1 YPNPYEALKDLT
13 RGNSKIDKKSM
24 HKFID
29 GLKVNATLKTALK
42 KITPQNYTGI
52 TADY

>member
-1 YPNPYEALKDLT
+1 
-13 RGNSKIDKKSM
+13 
-24 HKFID
+24 
-29 GLKVNATLKTALK
+29 LKVSATVKKELK

>member
-1 YPNPYEALKDLT
+1 LT

-29 GLKVNATLKTALK
+29 GLKVSATLKKELK
-42 KITPQNYTGI
+42 KITPQNYIGI